1 MSDHEIEFQ
10 QVHDTYRSRIFNYL
24 SRMVGEDEAEDLTQ
38 EVFTRV
44 SQSLN
49 SFQGNSRLSTW
60 IYKIATNAALDKL
73 KSASYR
79 QARKNQLT
87 IDSIEE
93 STKAGNIWTGEK
105 TRSTEQRIIQSEMN
119 ACIRNVINKLPEG
132 YRTVIVLSDL
142 EGFIDK
148 EIAEIIG
155 LSIPA
160 TKIKLHRA
168 RAKLKEELAHYC
180 VFYRDD
186 RNELV
191 CDLQST
197 FRDFR
202 KEYFS

>member
-1 MSDHEIEFQ
+1 MSDHELEFQ
-10 QVHDTYRSRIFNYL
+10 QIHDTFCSRIFNYL

-38 EVFTRV
+38 EVFTKI

-49 SFQGNSRLSTW
+49 TFKGDSRVSTW
-60 IYKIATNAALDKL
+60 IYKIATNAALDRL
-73 KSASYR
+73 RSATFQ
-79 QARKNQLT
+79 QARKNRLT
-87 IDSIEE
+87 IDAIEE
-93 STKAGNIWTGEK
+93 SAKAGNIWTGEK
-105 TRSTEQRIIQSEMN
+105 TRSSEQQIIQSEMN

-142 EGFIDK
+142 EGVKDK

-155 LSIPA
+155 LILRA

-168 RAKLKEELAHYC
+168 RSRLKEELARYC

-186 RNELV
+186 RNELA
-191 CDLQST
+191 CDLQRT

>member
-1 MSDHEIEFQ
+1 MSDHELEFQ
-10 QVHDTYRSRIFNYL
+10 EIHDTFRPRIFNYL

-38 EVFTRV
+38 EVFTKI

-49 SFQGNSRLSTW
+49 TFKGDSRVSTW
-60 IYKIATNAALDKL
+60 IYKIATNAALDRL
-73 KSASYR
+73 RNATFR
-79 QARKNQLT
+79 QARKNRLT
-87 IDSIEE
+87 LDSIEE

-105 TRSTEQRIIQSEMN
+105 TRSTEQQIIQSEMN

-132 YRTVIVLSDL
+132 YRTVIVLSNL
-142 EGFIDK
+142 EGFKDK
-148 EIAEIIG
+148 EIAEILG
-155 LSIPA
+155 LSLRA

-168 RAKLKEELAHYC
+168 RLRLKEELARYC

-191 CDLQST
+191 CDLHST